1 MPTVKIEPNYK
12 VTIPKEARGT
22 FGFRVG
28 EEVQIIPTPRPQKS
42 LKEGTATPQEIR
54 AIKRG
59 RTAYARDEHIPLTSY
74 IRGLETPAHKTRA
87 KKSAKNQ

>member
-1 MPTVKIEPNYK
+1 MPTVTIEPNYK

-22 FGFRVG
+22 FGFHVG
-28 EEVQIIPTPRPQKS
+28 EQVQITPATQPQKP
-42 LKEGTATPQEIR
+42 LKEGTATPQEMS

-59 RTAYARDEHIPLTSY
+59 RKAYTRGEYLSLTDY
-74 IRGLETPAHKTRA
+74 IRGLENPTYKTRA